1 MKVVLDTNVLVS
13 GTFWTGDSFKILRRI
28 DLKEI
33 ILVLSKELLDE
44 YDETIHKEE
53 IFEKIENKNL
63 IINKIIKRVI
73 EDATIVSSEKKFDI
87 IKEDLDDNRVLEC
100 AVEGRVDYIIT
111 QDSHLLK
118 LNEFEGIKII
128 TPGEFLEIFEK
139 V

>member
-1 MKVVLDTNVLVS
+1 M
-13 GTFWTGDSFKILRRI
+13 
-28 DLKEI
+28 KEI
-33 ILVLSKELLDE
+33 TLVLSKELLDE

-53 IFEKIENKNL
+53 IVEKIENKNL

-87 IKEDLDDNRVLEC
+87 IKEDLDDNKILEC
-100 AVEGRVDYIIT
+100 AFEGRVDYIIT

-118 LNEFEGIKII
+118 LSEFEGIKII
-128 TPGEFLEIFEK
+128 MPGEFLKIFEK

>member
-1 MKVVLDTNVLVS
+1 MVFD
-13 GTFWTGDSFKILRRI
+13 
-28 DLKEI
+28 
-33 ILVLSKELLDE
+33 
-44 YDETIHKEE
+44 
-53 IFEKIENKNL
+53 KIENKNL

-111 QDSHLLK
+111 QDNHLLK
-118 LNEFEGIKII
+118 LGEFEGIRII
-128 TPGEFLEIFEK
+128 TPGEFLDIFEK